1 MARGL
6 PSNEGGSKSDLPDD
20 ARSVR
25 FKFLTTP
32 NSAHSLNVVA
42 KHAPE
47 LKKYEQLLIR
57 PDGWI
62 FSQS

>member
-1 MARGL
+1 MARVL
-6 PSNEGGSKSDLPDD
+6 PSNEGGSKSAVPDD

-25 FKFLTTP
+25 FNSLTTP

-47 LKKYEQLLIR
+47 LKKYEQLL
-57 PDGWI
+57 P
-62 FSQS
+62 